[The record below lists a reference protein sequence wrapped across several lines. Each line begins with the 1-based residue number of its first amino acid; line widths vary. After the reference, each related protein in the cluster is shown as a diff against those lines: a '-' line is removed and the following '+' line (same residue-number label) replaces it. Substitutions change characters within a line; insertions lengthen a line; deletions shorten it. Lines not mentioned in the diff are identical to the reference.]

1 LKNISIEQENQN
13 YSKVIEEL
21 NAEILEANKELSSEK
36 EKYTDLKMKFKQLE
50 DLIEKIKA

>member
-1 LKNISIEQENQN
+1 MKNISIEQENQN